1 MSETTSSAAKTSG
14 GTAKTKPK
22 ASEIQRFF
30 DALTA
35 NQKLMWES
43 MEKARKRGI
52 RINDT
57 LAASFSKNQ
66 DDMVSLMRKLTLS
79 PRDYKGNFTAAMD
92 AVTASQAHAME
103 LFKTMLSEYSQG
115 REATKTGA
123 MEFYENSKEIA
134 AAGIEVAQSWT
145 SANPFTES
153 MKKTAAGMKKVA
165 DATRE
170 ALA

>member
-1 MSETTSSAAKTSG
+1 MSETTSTTAKTSG
-14 GTAKTKPK
+14 GAAKAK
-22 ASEIQRFF
+22 AKAPEMQRFF

-43 MEKARKRGI
+43 LESARKRGI

-57 LAASFSKNQ
+57 LASSFSKNQ
-66 DDMVSLMRKLTLS
+66 EDMLGLMRKLTFS
-79 PRDYKGNFTAAMD
+79 PRDYKGNVTAAID
-92 AVTASQAHAME
+92 TVTASQAHAME
-103 LFKTMLSEYSQG
+103 LFKSLFSEYNQS
-115 REATKTGA
+115 REVARSSAK
-123 MEFYENSKEIA
+123 ELYENNKEIT
-134 AAGIEVAQSWT
+134 AAGIEAAQSWA

-153 MKKTAAGMKKVA
+153 LKKTAAGMKKVA

>member
-1 MSETTSSAAKTSG
+1 MNETTSAAKTPSG
-14 GTAKTKPK
+14 ATKTKPK
-22 ASEIQRFF
+22 APEVPRFF

-57 LAASFSKNQ
+57 LVDSFAKNQ
-66 DDMVSLMRKLTLS
+66 EDMVSLMRKLTIN

-103 LFKTMLSEYSQG
+103 LFKTMLSEYSQS

-134 AAGIEVAQSWT
+134 AAGVEVAQSWT
-145 SANPFTES
+145 ATNPFTES

-165 DATRE
+165 DASRE

>member
-1 MSETTSSAAKTSG
+1 MNETTSTAKTPG
-14 GTAKTKPK
+14 GTSKTKPK
-22 ASEIQRFF
+22 ASEMQRFF
-30 DALTA
+30 DALAA

-57 LAASFSKNQ
+57 LADSFSKNQ
-66 DDMVSLMRKLTLS
+66 EDMLGLMRKLTLS

-92 AVTASQAHAME
+92 AVTASQAHAMA
-103 LFKTMLSEYSQG
+103 LFKTVLSEYSES

-123 MEFYENSKEIA
+123 TEFYENSKEIA

-145 SANPFTES
+145 VANPFTES